1 MKDESSVPAA
11 QKMMD
16 VTLPIFPVEVQNT
29 ADSDDRSHLLGSS
42 FKEPFTARAW
52 RVMQGLE
59 LDDIPRAV
67 LAFRSNCL
75 LMSPNR

>member
-29 ADSDDRSHLLGSS
+29 ADSDDRSQAYRL
-42 FKEPFTARAW
+42 
-52 RVMQGLE
+52 
-59 LDDIPRAV
+59 
-67 LAFRSNCL
+67 
-75 LMSPNR
+75 

>member
-29 ADSDDRSHLLGSS
+29 ANLDDR
-42 FKEPFTARAW
+42 
-52 RVMQGLE
+52 
-59 LDDIPRAV
+59 
-67 LAFRSNCL
+67 
-75 LMSPNR
+75 

>member
-29 ADSDDRSHLLGSS
+29 ADSDDRSHFARIFLQGTVYREGVARDAGS
-42 FKEPFTARAW
+42 
-52 RVMQGLE
+52 
-59 LDDIPRAV
+59 
-67 LAFRSNCL
+67 
-75 LMSPNR
+75 